1 MRISKNHEIE
11 TTRIIQT
18 STVKLIIVR
27 TFDYFVM
34 YQTLHRKSR
43 VRQNRIQHD
52 KQVKWDTYRYFLG
65 CFLMDIAKQNKL

>member
-52 KQVKWDTYRYFLG
+52 KQVKWDTYCYFLG